1 MPYDVNPA
9 FTYKSAG
16 FMTTPLLFDHTD
28 SNSLSPGECEIDFE
42 CLVFKCIVVII
53 FMNDTEPYGW

>member
-16 FMTTPLLFDHTD
+16 FMTTPLLFGHK
-28 SNSLSPGECEIDFE
+28 SNSLFPGECEIDFE
-42 CLVFKCIVVII
+42 WLVFKCIVVII
-53 FMNDTEPYGW
+53 FMNDTGPYEW